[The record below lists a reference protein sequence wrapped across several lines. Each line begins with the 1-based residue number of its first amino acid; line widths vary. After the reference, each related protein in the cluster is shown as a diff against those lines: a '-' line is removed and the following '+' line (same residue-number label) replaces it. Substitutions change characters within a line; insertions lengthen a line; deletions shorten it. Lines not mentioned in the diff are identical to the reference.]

1 MDEIRL
7 HFYNTLTRKLE
18 PFESLEE
25 GHARFYTCGPTVYNF
40 SHIGNLRTFLFEDIL
55 RRTLKLFG
63 WRVTQVM
70 NLTDIDDKT
79 IRSANAAGVSLR
91 EFTDRFIEAFFEDLD
106 TLRIERAEHYP
117 RATDY
122 IDQMAHLV
130 KKLKDGDHT
139 YRSGDSI
146 YYRISTFPS
155 YGKLSRIRLDKNLAG
170 ARVDSDEYEK
180 DDARDFVLWKGA
192 KENEPSWETEIG
204 SGRPGWHLE
213 CSAMATSLLGE
224 TLDIHTGGVD
234 NIFPHHENEIAQS
247 EAASGKPFA
256 RFWLHA
262 EHLTVESEKMA
273 KSKGNFFTLRELL
286 DRGFDPIV
294 IRYSLLSVPYR
305 QKLNFTFDGL
315 HAAEQAL
322 ERISNTLRRLEHT
335 PEIDGEGSLS
345 AGDIEQFRLDFRK
358 GMADDLNTAKALGA
372 LHTLLHTVNTAL
384 DGDGISTGIRL
395 ELADAFAE
403 SDSVLGIFPE
413 TKVTETDGDAEIQAL
428 VDQRTQARRDK
439 DFALSDSI
447 RDELAARNIV
457 IEDTPHGPV
466 WRRG

>member
-1 MDEIRL
+1 MDDIRL
-7 HFYNTLTRKLE
+7 RFYNTLTRKPE

-79 IRSANAAGVSLR
+79 IRSANEAGISLR
-91 EFTDRFIEAFFEDLD
+91 EFTDTFIQAFFEDLD

-122 IDQMAHLV
+122 IAEMAHLV
-130 KKLKDGDHT
+130 KTLEEGGHT

-146 YYRISTFPS
+146 YYRISTFPA
-155 YGKLSRIRLDKNLAG
+155 YGKLSRIRLDKTKAG

-180 DDARDFVLWKGA
+180 EDARDFVLWKAA
-192 KENEPSWETEIG
+192 KEDEPSWDTEIG

-213 CSAMATSLLGE
+213 CSAMAMSLLGE
-224 TLDIHTGGVD
+224 SFDIHTGGVD

-262 EHLTVESEKMA
+262 EHLNVESEKMA
-273 KSKGNFFTLRELL
+273 KSKGNFFTLRELIE
-286 DRGFDPIV
+286 RGYDPIV
-294 IRYSLLSVPYR
+294 IRYLLMSVPYR

-322 ERISNTLRRLEHT
+322 ERIANTLRRLEHT
-335 PEIDGEGSLS
+335 PEVENQGALCQADVEAFRRQLREGL
-345 AGDIEQFRLDFRK
+345 
-358 GMADDLNTAKALGA
+358 ADDLNTAKALAA
-372 LHTLLHTVNTAL
+372 LHTVLHKVNTAL
-384 DGDGISTGIRL
+384 DGGGISPKVRSALL
-395 ELADAFAE
+395 EAFTEADN
-403 SDSVLGIFPE
+403 VLGIFPKQEISE
-413 TKVTETDGDAEIQAL
+413 TNDDDEIQSL
-428 VDQRTQARRDK
+428 VNQRTEARKNK
-439 DFALSDSI
+439 DFARSDAI
-447 RDELAARNIV
+447 RDELTARGILV
-457 IEDTPHGPV
+457 EDTPHGPV